1 MTTNIEN
8 QPKTIKVEGRKT
20 IFEFEATECP
30 TISDYN
36 SLYAEK
42 YGQYPDVRCIINV
55 DENNCY
61 QRQQDPQF
69 KLVNGLIDTISFDLG
84 GAESGCLVLS

>member
-55 DENNCY
+55 DENNRH
-61 QRQQDPQF
+61 QLQQDPQF
-69 KLVNGLIDTISFDLG
+69 TLVDGLIDTIWFYPG
-84 GAESGCLVLS
+84 EAVSGCLVLS